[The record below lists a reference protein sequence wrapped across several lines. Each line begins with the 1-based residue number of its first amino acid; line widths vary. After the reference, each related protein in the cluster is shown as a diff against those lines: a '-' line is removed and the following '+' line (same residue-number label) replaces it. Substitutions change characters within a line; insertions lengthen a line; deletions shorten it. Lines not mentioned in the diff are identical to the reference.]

1 MITLL
6 KRLFFGKK
14 KVEISMNNTE
24 EKSDGWLSRP
34 RSGKKTSAILWILT
48 FAISFLITMTFI
60 GVNFYLI
67 ANDKSI
73 INADV
78 INSWVSFIE
87 IWVYGLIWFSA
98 FIAAGTTI
106 KKVIEKPKEEANKFL
121 DDLEKRRNNSN
132 VENTKEG
139 ETPLL

>member
-6 KRLFFGKK
+6 KKLFFSKK
-14 KVEISMNNTE
+14 TVKIEDSGE
-24 EKSDGWLSRP
+24 GWLSKS

-98 FIAAGTTI
+98 FIAAGTSI
-106 KKVIEKPKEEANKFL
+106 KKIIDKPNESADKFLEDLSKRKEQKPENIQKEENIIL
-121 DDLEKRRNNSN
+121 
-132 VENTKEG
+132 
-139 ETPLL
+139 